1 MFYFFFQDHNPT
13 KELNHVNLW
22 KEACLEI
29 KNKMWGKS
37 NGDSRTSIPTKF
49 EVTQA
54 DLDDI
59 DGFWYDVIVKL

>member
-1 MFYFFFQDHNPT
+1 
-13 KELNHVNLW
+13 
-22 KEACLEI
+22 LEI

-59 DGFWYDVIVKL
+59 DRFWYDVIVKL